1 MPTITS
7 AVVQLLTRIA
17 YSLRHRA
24 KVKVNSGVYDATL
37 TQLVI
42 EALRERLETTQRAGP
57 RVAAR

>member
-1 MPTITS
+1 MPAIINT
-7 AVVQLLTRIA
+7 VVQLLTRIA
-17 YSLRHRA
+17 HPLRHRA
-24 KVKVNSGVYDATL
+24 KVHRGVHDTTL